1 MEDEDEHPLQ
11 SVEDGKQVSHDNG
24 GFIEEEQAEGPREPQ
39 QTK

>member
-11 SVEDGKQVSHDNG
+11 SVEDGEKVRHHNG
-24 GFIEEEQAEGPREPQ
+24 GFIEEEQAKRPSKPQ